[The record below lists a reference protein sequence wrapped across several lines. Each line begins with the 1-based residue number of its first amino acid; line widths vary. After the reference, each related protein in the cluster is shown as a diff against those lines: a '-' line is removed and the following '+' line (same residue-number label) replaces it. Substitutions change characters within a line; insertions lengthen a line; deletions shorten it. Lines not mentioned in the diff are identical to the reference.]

1 MQLEPQ
7 IRDIPLNSIDE
18 IEWLKIRQMEDRDS
32 EDPNLTYLGLSM
44 ATKSATPADP
54 SNADDPTSWEDFLLQ
69 MPAGQLAPVRVI
81 QYPPELKLSLP
92 KDYGLIFGYR
102 RWHAATQRGL
112 TTIKAQIIH
121 LSFEEYRNDKIK
133 FAMLLMGF
141 TENAEREP
149 LTGTDYFKAVKRL
162 KDKYEA
168 IYPESSKRFK
178 HLTQSRN
185 TKGRFAQTSGPAP
198 TTFNKALQK
207 ITKKSQRRIEEEIQI
222 ANLLTST
229 ILSDRYKGSI
239 NKSVALVLAKLPD
252 DQQIAV
258 LDQLTAQ
265 GLPITIANLEAAI
278 HQSQPQ
284 PIGHSDT
291 PATNDRNVTVNAESA
306 LTASPNDINDLA
318 PTPIMPSN
326 DGARLP
332 DLTMVKAI
340 ITLCLDLRHRFAWT
354 PAAIGEALPIFDD
367 LMSAS
372 QTLAD
377 YLRHEKAIL
386 DGHISRTPG
395 APKTR
400 RSANETERAL
410 KPVER

>member
-18 IEWLKIRQMEDRDS
+18 IAWLKIRQMEDRDS

-133 FAMLLMGF
+133 FALLLMGF

-198 TTFNKALQK
+198 TTFNKALRT
-207 ITKKSQRRIEEEIQI
+207 ITKKSQQRIDEEIQI
-222 ANLLTST
+222 ANLLTSA

-239 NKSVALVLAKLPD
+239 NKSVALVLAKLSN
-252 DQQIAV
+252 DQQITI
-258 LDQLTAQ
+258 LDQLTTQ
-265 GLPITIANLEAAI
+265 GLPITIANIESAI
-278 HQSQPQ
+278 HHSQPQ
-284 PIGHSDT
+284 PIGNPDR
-291 PATNDRNVTVNAESA
+291 PETNDRKVTVKPDSGT
-306 LTASPNDINDLA
+306 TANLNDINDLA
-318 PTPIMPSN
+318 KTAITPSN
-326 DGARLP
+326 GSARLP
-332 DLTMVKAI
+332 DLTMVKATI
-340 ITLCLDLRHRFAWT
+340 ALCLDLRHHFGWT
-354 PAAIGEALPIFDD
+354 PAAISEALPIFDD
-367 LMSAS
+367 LLSAS
-372 QTLAD
+372 QVLAD
-377 YLRHEKAIL
+377 YLRREKAIL
-386 DGHISRTPG
+386 DGHISRTPSTL
-395 APKTR
+395 KTR
-400 RSANETERAL
+400 RSANETGQTL